1 MNDKLTYEELE
12 YQVKVLAREGVWRKQ
27 AVQALKESE
36 EKYRLYFENAFDII
50 FSIDNDFKFISI
62 SQSVK
67 RILGYRPEELIG
79 KRFQDLNFIAPDY
92 LKKVFYETKHIL
104 AGKRIASS
112 EYEFICKDGTR
123 KFAEVSSAPMV
134 SEGKVVATV
143 SVSRDIT
150 ERKLAEEKLK
160 KAEKRYSDLFNRI
173 SDFIYMHDLDGRFIS
188 LNPIAAESL
197 GYTPE
202 EIIGRPL
209 SDFMPKKYQQAF
221 HNEYLPEI
229 KKQEN
234 SKGVTAFLRKDG
246 AKIYI
251 EYQNILVKQDDG
263 DHYVSGSGR
272 DITERLYVERSLE
285 TANRSISDFIT
296 RMSHGIRTPMTAVI
310 GMADLLRETPLT
322 AEQKKFLET
331 IRSSGENIL
340 HIIND
345 ILDLSKVEA
354 GQVKLKKA
362 PFDLMDVLKNTCE
375 AQAFRAQEKG
385 LELVWWID
393 PDIETRLIS
402 DSVRL
407 DQILSNLIENAI
419 KFTEKGDVFVEVRQ
433 QKGLKQKKAK
443 DVDSG
448 SKRESG
454 RLVELLFSVT
464 DTGISI
470 PLKVRKTIFDRFTQ
484 ADSSITR
491 KHGGTGLGLAISRR
505 LVELM
510 KGRIWVE
517 SKMDQGNTFYFT
529 AGFEVQHV
537 EEHVPMPKTDLTGVK
552 TLIIDDSPTNRMV
565 LSKTLSTW
573 GAQVEEKESGKQG
586 LVEIKRAVDMSD
598 PYALILIDSRMP
610 GLDGFQ
616 VAKTIK
622 KASAISSPIIMMLTL
637 DDQKSAKKMSKELGI
652 SNYLIKPLN
661 WYGLKD
667 EVMAALNRKKAITR
681 KKPMVKKPAKQE
693 DLSPLHILFV
703 EDNVTNRLLMQAF
716 LKNTPYKV
724 NTAENGEIGVE
735 KFKAGK
741 YDLVFMDI
749 EMPVMDGYT
758 ATKEIRKWEKENRQ
772 KATPIIALTAHAL
785 ETHIQKSLEVGCN
798 VHLTKPIKKLDL
810 LAAIK
815 KYSL

>member
-1 MNDKLTYEELE
+1 
-12 YQVKVLAREGVWRKQ
+12 LAREGVWRKQ

-50 FSIDNDFKFISI
+50 FSIDSDFKFISI

-79 KRFQDLNFIAPDY
+79 KHFQDLNFIAPDY
-92 LKKVFYETKHIL
+92 LKKAFYETKHIL

-134 SEGKVVATV
+134 REGKVVATV
-143 SVSRDIT
+143 SVARDIT

-173 SDFIYMHDLDGRFIS
+173 TDFIYMHDLDGRFIS

-202 EIIGRPL
+202 KIIGRPL
-209 SDFMPKKYQQAF
+209 CDFMPEEYRQAF
-221 HNEYLPEI
+221 YNEYLPEV
-229 KKQEN
+229 KKQE
-234 SKGVTAFLRKDG
+234 SSRGVTAFLHKDG

-251 EYQNILVKQDDG
+251 EYQNILVKQEDG
-263 DHYVSGSGR
+263 DQYVSGSGR
-272 DITERLYVERSLE
+272 DITKRLHVERSLE
-285 TANRSISDFIT
+285 AANRSINDFLT

-310 GMADLLRETPLT
+310 GMADLLRETPLV

-345 ILDLSKVEA
+345 IRDLSKVEA

-362 PFDLMDVLKNTCE
+362 TFDLMDVLKNACE
-375 AQAFRAQEKG
+375 AQAFRAQSKD

-393 PDIETRLIS
+393 PDIETRLIG

-407 DQILSNLIENAI
+407 DQILSNLIGNAI

-433 QKGLKQKKAK
+433 QKGLKQEKAK

-448 SKRESG
+448 LKQKAG
-454 RLVELLFSVT
+454 RPVELLFSVT
-464 DTGISI
+464 DTGIGI
-470 PLKVRKTIFDRFTQ
+470 PLEMRKTVFDRFAQ
-484 ADSSITR
+484 VDSSITR
-491 KHGGTGLGLAISRR
+491 KYGGTGLGLAISRR
-505 LVELM
+505 LVKLM
-510 KGRIWVE
+510 NGRIWVE
-517 SKMDQGNTFYFT
+517 SKMGQGSTFYFT

-537 EEHVPMPKTDLTGVK
+537 EEYVPMPKADLTGVK

-586 LVEIKRAVDMSD
+586 LVEIKRAVDTSD

-622 KASAISSPIIMMLTL
+622 KASAISSPIIMLLTL
-637 DDQKSAKKMSKELGI
+637 GDRKSGMAKGKKLEVT
-652 SNYLIKPLN
+652 NYLIKPIN
-661 WYGLKD
+661 RSDLKD
-667 EVMAALNRKKAITR
+667 AVMIALGRKKAIAQKRTVTKLVAR
-681 KKPMVKKPAKQE
+681 E
-693 DLSPLHILFV
+693 DLKSLYILLV
-703 EDNVTNRLLMQAF
+703 EDNTANQLLIQAF
-716 LKNTPYKV
+716 LKKTPYKIDM
-724 NTAENGEIGVE
+724 AENGEIALE
-735 KFKAGK
+735 KFKAGT
-741 YDLVFMDI
+741 YNLVLMDI

-785 ETHIQKSLEVGCN
+785 KGHTQKSLEAGCN
-798 VHLTKPIKKLDL
+798 VHLTKPIKKMDL

-815 KYSL
+815 KHAL

>member
-12 YQVKVLAREGVWRKQ
+12 YQLKLLAREGVWRKQ
-27 AVQALKESE
+27 AVKALKESE

-62 SQSVK
+62 SHSVK
-67 RILGYRPEELIG
+67 RILGYMPEELIG
-79 KRFQDLNFIAPDY
+79 RRLQDLNFIAPDY
-92 LKKVFYETKHIL
+92 LKKAFYETKHIL

-112 EYEFICKDGTR
+112 EYEFISKDGTR
-123 KFAEVSSAPMV
+123 KLVEISGAPMV
-134 SEGKVVATV
+134 REGKVVATV
-143 SVSRDIT
+143 SVARDIT

-160 KAEKRYSDLFNRI
+160 KAEKRYSDLFNKI

-202 EIIGRPL
+202 EMTGRPL
-209 SDFMPKKYQQAF
+209 SDFMPEEYRQAF

-229 KKQEN
+229 KKQES
-234 SKGVTAFLRKDG
+234 SKGVIAFLSKDG

-251 EYQNILVKQDDG
+251 EYQNILVKQEDG
-263 DHYVSGSGR
+263 DQYVSGSGR
-272 DITERLYVERSLE
+272 DITERLHVERSLE
-285 TANRSISDFIT
+285 AANRSINDFIT

-310 GMADLLRETPLT
+310 GMTDLLRETPLV

-393 PDIETRLIS
+393 PDIETRLIG

-407 DQILSNLIENAI
+407 DQIVSNLIGNAI

-433 QKGLKQKKAK
+433 QKGLKQEKAK
-443 DVDSG
+443 DVDSD
-448 SKRESG
+448 SKREAG
-454 RLVELLFSVT
+454 KPVELLFSVT
-464 DTGISI
+464 DTGIGI

-491 KHGGTGLGLAISRR
+491 KHGGTGLGLAIARR

-510 KGRIWVE
+510 NGRIWVK
-517 SKMDQGNTFYFT
+517 SKMGQGSTFYFT

-537 EEHVPMPKTDLTGVK
+537 EENVPMPTADLTGVK

-565 LSKTLSTW
+565 LSKTLSIW

-586 LVEIKRAVDMSD
+586 LFEIKRAVDTSD

-616 VAKTIK
+616 VARTIK
-622 KASAISSPIIMMLTL
+622 KASAISSPIIMMITL
-637 DDQKSAKKMSKELGI
+637 DDQKSAKKMSKELEI

-667 EVMAALNRKKAITR
+667 EVMAALSRKRAITR

-693 DLSPLHILFV
+693 DLSPLHILLV

-716 LKNTPYKV
+716 LKNTPYKI
-724 NTAENGEIGVE
+724 NTAENGEICVE

-741 YDLVFMDI
+741 YDLVLMDI

-785 ETHIQKSLEVGCN
+785 KEHTQKSLEAGCN
-798 VHLTKPIKKLDL
+798 VHLTKPIKKMDL

-815 KYSL
+815 KYAF

>member
-12 YQVKVLAREGVWRKQ
+12 YQVKVLSREGIWRRQ
-27 AVQALKESE
+27 AVKALQESE
-36 EKYRLYFENAFDII
+36 EKYRLHFENAFDII
-50 FSIDNDFKFISI
+50 FSIDHNFRITSI
-62 SQSVK
+62 SPSVE
-67 RILGYRPEELIG
+67 RILGYKPEELMG
-79 KRFQDLNFIAPDY
+79 RPFQDLKIFPPEY
-92 LKKVFYETKHIL
+92 LNKVLFDTKRVL
-104 AGKRIASS
+104 AGDGIALSK
-112 EYEFICKDGTR
+112 YEFICKDGTR

-134 SEGKVVATV
+134 RDGKVVATV
-143 SVSRDIT
+143 SV
-150 ERKLAEEKLK
+150 A
-160 KAEKRYSDLFNRI
+160 
-173 SDFIYMHDLDGRFIS
+173 
-188 LNPIAAESL
+188 
-197 GYTPE
+197 
-202 EIIGRPL
+202 
-209 SDFMPKKYQQAF
+209 
-221 HNEYLPEI
+221 
-229 KKQEN
+229 
-234 SKGVTAFLRKDG
+234 
-246 AKIYI
+246 
-251 EYQNILVKQDDG
+251 
-263 DHYVSGSGR
+263 R
-272 DITERLYVERSLE
+272 DITERLRTERSLE
-285 TANRSISDFIT
+285 AANRSINDFIT
-296 RMSHGIRTPMTAVI
+296 RVSHGIRTPMNAVM

-375 AQAFRAQEKG
+375 AQAFRAQSKD

-407 DQILSNLIENAI
+407 DQILSNLIGNAI

-443 DVDSG
+443 DVDSD
-448 SKRESG
+448 SKQEAG
-454 RLVELLFSVT
+454 RPVELLFSVT
-464 DTGISI
+464 DTGIGI
-470 PLKVRKTIFDRFTQ
+470 PLEMRKTVFDRFTQ

-510 KGRIWVE
+510 NGRIWVE
-517 SKMDQGNTFYFT
+517 SKMGQGSTFYFT

-537 EEHVPMPKTDLTGVK
+537 EEYVPMPKADLTGVK

-586 LVEIKRAVDMSD
+586 LVEIKRAVDTGD

-667 EVMAALNRKKAITR
+667 EVMAALSRKRAITR

-693 DLSPLHILFV
+693 DLSPLHILLV
-703 EDNVTNRLLMQAF
+703 EDDVTNRLLMQAF
-716 LKNTPYKV
+716 LKNTPYKIDI
-724 NTAENGEIGVE
+724 AENGEIALE

-741 YDLVFMDI
+741 YDLVLMDI

-758 ATKEIRKWEKENRQ
+758 TTKEIRKWEKENRL

-785 ETHIQKSLEVGCN
+785 KEHAQKSLEAGCN
-798 VHLTKPIKKLDL
+798 AHLTKPIKKMDL
-810 LAAIK
+810 MAAIK
-815 KYSL
+815 KYAL